1 LEINSMKLLIIF
13 SILFVFLLI
22 PIQNSFSELEI
33 STNTQVYS
41 PEHTLQ
47 VYGTGLPGENL
58 ILRLFAPDE
67 SITKFDQIQTDS
79 DGNFNHQLLTWPVPS
94 SGVPF
99 GTYTVEVLST
109 EQNGLSKKID
119 IKFSSTTELISVA
132 IEKQIDTIVFAPE
145 SGALHQSF
153 RVFIQTTRDGLN
165 IGNNPVT
172 LLGNSMIHLPDGS
185 SLSLKHYFKTLYAG
199 VYYFD
204 FTPQQQGTHIF
215 QISVFSDGV
224 TSKGFAA
231 THVLS
236 QNLGG
241 INKQIIKLNSILDD
255 TSDELNTLKSEING
269 FDKTLLM
276 ASDKIDSSTG
286 SIAISVDSISEA
298 SSQLNSLLFPII
310 ASIGI
315 IVALQITIIA
325 RRR

>member
-1 LEINSMKLLIIF
+1 MKSLFFL
-13 SILFVFLLI
+13 SILFLLLLI
-22 PIQNSFSELEI
+22 PIQDSFSELEI
-33 STNTQVYS
+33 STNSKVYS
-41 PEHTLQ
+41 SEHSLQ

-67 SITKFDQIQTDS
+67 SITKFEQIQTNS
-79 DGNFNHQLLTWPVPS
+79 DGTFNHQLLTWPDPS
-94 SGVPF
+94 SNVPY
-99 GTYTVEVLST
+99 GTYVVEVLST

-132 IEKQIDTIVFAPE
+132 VERQIDTVVFAPE
-145 SGALHQSF
+145 TGAINQSF

-165 IGNNPVT
+165 IGNDPSE
-172 LLGNSMIHLPDGS
+172 LLRNSQIHLPDGS
-185 SLSLKHYFKTLYAG
+185 SLSLTNSFKTLYAG

-204 FTPQQQGTHIF
+204 FTPRQEGTHVF
-215 QISVFSDGV
+215 QIAVFNEGIA
-224 TSKGFAA
+224 SKGFAA

-241 INKQIIKLNSILDD
+241 INKQISKLNSVLEE
-255 TSDELNTLKSEING
+255 TSAELTTLKSEIEG
-269 FDKTLLM
+269 FDNTLST
-276 ASDKIDSSTG
+276 ASNNINESTKGISSSVQ
-286 SIAISVDSISEA
+286 SIEEA

>member
-1 LEINSMKLLIIF
+1 MKLLVIL

-22 PIQNSFSELEI
+22 PIQDSFSELEF
-33 STNTQVYS
+33 STNALVYS

-79 DGNFNHQLLTWPVPS
+79 DGNFNYQLLTWPVPS
-94 SGVPF
+94 HGVPF

-119 IKFSSTTELISVA
+119 IKFSTTTELISVA
-132 IEKQIDTIVFAPE
+132 IERQIDTVVFAPE
-145 SGALHQSF
+145 SGALNQSF

-165 IGNNPVT
+165 IGNDPVE
-172 LLGNSMIHLPDGS
+172 LFSNSMIHLPDGS
-185 SLSLKHYFKTLYAG
+185 SLSLKPFFNTLYAG

-204 FTPQQQGTHIF
+204 FTPQQQGTHVF
-215 QISVFSDGV
+215 QISVFSEGV

-236 QNLGG
+236 QDLGG
-241 INKQIIKLNSILDD
+241 INKEISKLNLILDE
-255 TSDELNTLKSEING
+255 TSNELKILKSEIKG
-269 FDKTLLM
+269 FDETLLM

-286 SIAISVDSISEA
+286 SISISVDSISEA

>member
-1 LEINSMKLLIIF
+1 MKSIILF
-13 SILFVFLLI
+13 SILFVFLLF
-22 PIQNSFSELEI
+22 PIQDSFSELEF
-33 STNTQVYS
+33 STNAKVYS

-47 VYGTGLPGENL
+47 VYGNGLPEENL

-67 SITKFDQIQTDS
+67 SITKFEQIQTNS
-79 DGNFNHQLLTWPVPS
+79 DGSFNHQLLTWPEPS
-94 SGVPF
+94 SNVPY
-99 GTYTVEVLST
+99 GTYVVEVLST

-132 IEKQIDTIVFAPE
+132 IERQIDTVVFAPE
-145 SGALHQSF
+145 TGALNQSF

-165 IGNNPVT
+165 IGNDPIT

-185 SLSLKHYFKTLYAG
+185 SMNLKNSFKTLYAG

-204 FTPQQQGTHIF
+204 FTPRQQGTHVF
-215 QISVFSDGV
+215 QISVFNEGV

-236 QNLGG
+236 QDLGG
-241 INKQIIKLNSILDD
+241 INKQIIKLNLILDE
-255 TSDELNTLKSEING
+255 TSDELNTLKSEISG
-269 FDKTLLM
+269 FDNTLLT
-276 ASDKIDSSTG
+276 ASEKIDESTVT
-286 SIAISVDSISEA
+286 ISDSVESISEA

-310 ASIGI
+310 ASIGL

>member
-1 LEINSMKLLIIF
+1 MKSIILF
-13 SILFVFLLI
+13 SILFLI
-22 PIQNSFSELEI
+22 ILFPIQDSFSELEL
-33 STNTQVYS
+33 STNSKVYS

-47 VYGTGLPGENL
+47 VYGNGLPGENL

-67 SITKFDQIQTDS
+67 SITKFEQIQTNS
-79 DGNFNHQLLTWPVPS
+79 DGTFNHQLLTWPQPS
-94 SGVPF
+94 SSVPY
-99 GTYTVEVLST
+99 GTYVVEVLST

-119 IKFSSTTELISVA
+119 IKFSSTTELMSVA
-132 IEKQIDTIVFAPE
+132 VERQIDTVVFAPE
-145 SGALHQSF
+145 TGALDQSF

-165 IGNNPVT
+165 IGNDPT
-172 LLGNSMIHLPDGS
+172 KLLGNSMIHLPDGS
-185 SLSLKHYFKTLYAG
+185 SLSLKNYFKTLYAG

-204 FTPQQQGTHIF
+204 FTPNQEGTHVF
-215 QISVFSDGV
+215 QISVFNEGV

-241 INKQIIKLNSILDD
+241 INKQIIKLNLILDE
-255 TSDELNTLKSEING
+255 TSDELNTLKSEISG
-269 FDKTLLM
+269 FDNTLLT
-276 ASDKIDSSTG
+276 ASEKIDESTG
-286 SIAISVDSISEA
+286 TISNSVESISEA

-310 ASIGI
+310 ASIGL

>member
-1 LEINSMKLLIIF
+1 MKSLILL

-22 PIQNSFSELEI
+22 PIQDSFSDLDI

-67 SITKFDQIQTDS
+67 SITKFDQIQTNP
-79 DGNFNHQLLTWPVPS
+79 DGTFNYQLLTWPDPS
-94 SGVPF
+94 SGTPY
-99 GTYTVEVLST
+99 GTYVVEVLST
-109 EQNGLSKKID
+109 EQKGLSKKIN
-119 IKFSSTTELISVA
+119 IKFSSTTELILVA
-132 IEKQIDTIVFAPE
+132 VERQIDTIVFAPE
-145 SGALHQSF
+145 TGAKNQSF

-165 IGNNPVT
+165 IGNNPSE
-172 LLGNSMIHLPDGS
+172 LLGNSMIYLPDGS
-185 SLSLKHYFKTLYAG
+185 SISLKNSFSTLYAG

-204 FTPQQQGTHIF
+204 FTPRQEGTHIF
-215 QISVFSDGV
+215 QISVFNDGV
-224 TSKGFAA
+224 SSKGFAA

-241 INKQIIKLNSILDD
+241 INKEIIKLNSILGE
-255 TSDELNTLKSEING
+255 TSNELDILKSEIAG
-269 FDKTLLM
+269 FDSTLLQ
-276 ASDKIDSSTG
+276 ASQKIDKSTDT
-286 SIAISVDSISEA
+286 ISTSVQSISEA

>member
-1 LEINSMKLLIIF
+1 MKLLFLLSIIF
-13 SILFVFLLI
+13 IFLLI
-22 PIQNSFSELEI
+22 PIQNSFSELEL
-33 STNTQVYS
+33 STNSKVYS

-67 SITKFDQIQTDS
+67 SITKFEQIQTEP
-79 DGNFNHQLLTWPVPS
+79 DGSFNYQLLTWPLPS
-94 SGVPF
+94 SGTPY
-99 GTYTVEVLST
+99 GTYVVEVLST
-109 EQNGLSKKID
+109 EQHGLSKKID
-119 IKFSSTTELISVA
+119 IAFSSTTDLISVVV
-132 IEKQIDTIVFAPE
+132 ERDIDTVVFAPE
-145 SGALHQSF
+145 TGALNQSF
-153 RVFIQTTRDGLN
+153 RVFVQTTRDGLN
-165 IGNNPVT
+165 IGNEPSL

-185 SLSLKHYFKTLYAG
+185 SLSLKNYFKTLYAG

-204 FTPQQQGTHIF
+204 FTPRQQGTFVF
-215 QISVFSDGV
+215 QISVFNEGV

-241 INKQIIKLNSILDD
+241 INKQITKLNSVLDE
-255 TSDELNTLKSEING
+255 TSNELNILKSEIEG
-269 FDKTLLM
+269 FDTTLLT
-276 ASDKIDSSTG
+276 ASDKIDKSTG
-286 SIAISVDSISEA
+286 DISESVEVISEA

>member
-1 LEINSMKLLIIF
+1 MKLLVVL
-13 SILFVFLLI
+13 SILFVVLLI
-22 PIQNSFSELEI
+22 PVQDSFSELEL
-33 STNTQVYS
+33 STNAQVYS

-67 SITKFDQIQTDS
+67 SITKFDQVQTDS
-79 DGNFNHQLLTWPVPS
+79 DGNFNYQLLTWPVPS
-94 SGVPF
+94 HGVPY
-99 GTYTVEVLST
+99 GTYVVEVLST

-132 IEKQIDTIVFAPE
+132 IERQIDTVVFAPD
-145 SGALHQSF
+145 SGALNQSF

-165 IGNNPVT
+165 IGNDPMT

-185 SLSLKHYFKTLYAG
+185 SLPLKHYFKTLYAG

-204 FTPQQQGTHIF
+204 FTPNQQGTHVF
-215 QISVFSDGV
+215 QISVFNEGV

-236 QNLGG
+236 QDLGG
-241 INKQIIKLNSILDD
+241 INKQITKLNSVLGD
-255 TSDELNTLKSEING
+255 TSNQLEILKSEIKG
-269 FDKTLLM
+269 FDETLLT

-286 SIAISVDSISEA
+286 TIAISVESISEA

>member
-1 LEINSMKLLIIF
+1 MNFLILF

-22 PIQNSFSELEI
+22 PIHDSFSELDI

-67 SITKFDQIQTDS
+67 SITKFDQIQTNS
-79 DGNFNHQLLTWPVPS
+79 DGTFNHQLLTWPDPS
-94 SGVPF
+94 SGTPY
-99 GTYTVEVLST
+99 GTYVVEVLST
-109 EQNGLSKKID
+109 EQKGLSKKID
-119 IKFSSTTELISVA
+119 VKFSSTTELISIAV
-132 IEKQIDTIVFAPE
+132 ERQIDTIVFGPE
-145 SGALHQSF
+145 TGAINQSF

-165 IGNNPVT
+165 IGNNPSE
-172 LLGNSMIHLPDGS
+172 LLENSMIHLPDGS
-185 SLSLKHYFKTLYAG
+185 SLSLKNSFRTLYSG

-204 FTPQQQGTHIF
+204 FTPRQEGTHVF
-215 QISVFSDGV
+215 QISVFNEGV
-224 TSKGFAA
+224 SSKGFAA

-241 INKQIIKLNSILDD
+241 INKEIIKLNSILDE
-255 TSDELNTLKSEING
+255 TSNELDVLKSEITG
-269 FDKTLLM
+269 FDSTLLQ
-276 ASDKIDSSTG
+276 ASEKIDESTG
-286 SIAISVDSISEA
+286 TIATSVQSISEA

>member
-1 LEINSMKLLIIF
+1 MKLLFTLAIVF
-13 SILFVFLLI
+13 AFLLI
-22 PIQNSFSELEI
+22 PTQNSFSELDL
-33 STNTQVYS
+33 STNALVYS

-67 SITKFDQIQTDS
+67 SITKFDQVQTDS
-79 DGNFNHQLLTWPVPS
+79 DGNFNYQLLTWPTPS

-119 IKFSSTTELISVA
+119 IKFSSTTELVSVA
-132 IEKQIDTIVFAPE
+132 IERQIDTVVFAPE
-145 SGALHQSF
+145 TGALNQSF
-153 RVFIQTTRDGLN
+153 RVFVQTTRDGLN
-165 IGNNPVT
+165 IGNDPSI

-185 SLSLKHYFKTLYAG
+185 SLSLKNYFKTLYAG

-204 FTPQQQGTHIF
+204 FTPRQQGTFVF
-215 QISVFSDGV
+215 QISVFNEGV

-241 INKQIIKLNSILDD
+241 INKQITKLNSVLDD
-255 TSDELNTLKSEING
+255 TSNELNILKSEIKG
-269 FDKTLLM
+269 FDTTLLT
-276 ASDKIDSSTG
+276 ASDKIDKSTG
-286 SIAISVDSISEA
+286 SISTSVEAISEA

>member
-1 LEINSMKLLIIF
+1 MKLFVLL
-13 SILFVFLLI
+13 SIVFVFLLI
-22 PIQNSFSELEI
+22 PIQYSFSELEL
-33 STNTQVYS
+33 STNSKVYS

-47 VYGTGLPGENL
+47 VYGTGLPEETI

-67 SITKFDQIQTDS
+67 SITKFEQIQTTS
-79 DGNFNHQLLTWPVPS
+79 DGSFNYQLLTWPNPS
-94 SGVPF
+94 STVPY
-99 GTYTVEVLST
+99 GTYVVEVIST

-132 IEKQIDTIVFAPE
+132 VERQIDTVVFAPE
-145 SGALHQSF
+145 TGATNQSF

-165 IGNNPVT
+165 IGNNPSE
-172 LLGNSMIHLPDGS
+172 LLGTSMIHLPDGS
-185 SLSLKHYFKTLYAG
+185 SLSLKNYFKTLYPG

-204 FTPQQQGTHIF
+204 FTPSQEGTHVF
-215 QISVFSDGV
+215 QISVFNEGV

-241 INKQIIKLNSILDD
+241 INKQIIKLNSVLDE
-255 TSDELNTLKSEING
+255 TSNELDVLKSEIEG
-269 FDKTLLM
+269 FDSTLLT
-276 ASDKIDSSTG
+276 ASEKIDESTG
-286 SIAISVDSISEA
+286 TISTSVGAISEA

>member
-1 LEINSMKLLIIF
+1 MKSLFLL

-22 PIQNSFSELEI
+22 PIENSFSELDI
-33 STNTQVYS
+33 STNAKVYS
-41 PEHTLQ
+41 TDHTLQ
-47 VYGTGLPGENL
+47 VFGTGLPEENL

-67 SITKFDQIQTDS
+67 SITKFEQIQTNS
-79 DGNFNHQLLTWPVPS
+79 DGSFNHQLLTWPDPS
-94 SGVPF
+94 SNVPY
-99 GTYTVEVLST
+99 GTYVVEVLST

-132 IEKQIDTIVFAPE
+132 VERQIDTVVFAPE
-145 SGALHQSF
+145 TGALNQSF

-165 IGNNPVT
+165 IGNNPSD

-185 SLSLKHYFKTLYAG
+185 SMPLKNSFNTLYSG

-204 FTPQQQGTHIF
+204 FTPRQEGTHVF
-215 QISVFSDGV
+215 QISVFNEGV
-224 TSKGFAA
+224 ASKGFAA

-241 INKQIIKLNSILDD
+241 INKQISKLNSILDE
-255 TSDELNTLKSEING
+255 TSTELNILKSEISG
-269 FDKTLLM
+269 FDDTLST
-276 ASDKIDSSTG
+276 ASTEINESTSS
-286 SIAISVDSISEA
+286 ISTSVEAISEA

-310 ASIGI
+310 ASIGL

>member
-1 LEINSMKLLIIF
+1 MKFLILL
-13 SILFVFLLI
+13 SILFLLI
-22 PIQNSFSELEI
+22 PIHDSFSELEM
-33 STNTQVYS
+33 STNSQVYS
-41 PEHTLQ
+41 TEHILQ

-58 ILRLFAPDE
+58 ILRLFGPDE

-79 DGNFNHQLLTWPVPS
+79 DGHFNHQLLTWPSPS
-94 SGVPF
+94 SGTPY
-99 GTYTVEVLST
+99 GTYVVEVLST
-109 EQNGLSKKID
+109 EQKGLSKKID

-132 IEKQIDTIVFAPE
+132 VERQIDTIVFAPE
-145 SGALHQSF
+145 TGALNQSF

-165 IGNNPVT
+165 IGNDPT
-172 LLGNSMIHLPDGS
+172 KLLGNSMIHLPDGS
-185 SLSLKHYFKTLYAG
+185 SLSLKNSFKTLYAG

-204 FTPQQQGTHIF
+204 FTPRQEGTHVF
-215 QISVFSDGV
+215 QISVFNEGV
-224 TSKGFAA
+224 SSKGFAA

-241 INKQIIKLNSILDD
+241 INKEIIKLNLILGE
-255 TSDELNTLKSEING
+255 TSNQLDVLKSEIAG
-269 FDKTLLM
+269 FDSTLLQ
-276 ASDKIDSSTG
+276 ASEKIDKSTG
-286 SIAISVDSISEA
+286 TISTSVQSISEA

>member
-1 LEINSMKLLIIF
+1 MKLLF
-13 SILFVFLLI
+13 SLSIVFVFLLI
-22 PIQNSFSELEI
+22 PIQDSFSELDI
-33 STNTQVYS
+33 STNSKVYS
-41 PEHTLQ
+41 PDHTLQ

-67 SITKFDQIQTDS
+67 SITKFEQIQTNP
-79 DGNFNHQLLTWPVPS
+79 DGTFNYQLLTWPNPS
-94 SGVPF
+94 STVPY
-99 GTYTVEVLST
+99 GTYVVEVLST
-109 EQNGLSKKID
+109 EQNGLSEKID

-132 IEKQIDTIVFAPE
+132 VERQIDTVVFAPE
-145 SGALHQSF
+145 SGAINQSF

-165 IGNNPVT
+165 IGNDPSQ

-185 SLSLKHYFKTLYAG
+185 SLPLSNSFKTLYAG

-204 FTPQQQGTHIF
+204 FTPRQQGTHVF
-215 QISVFSDGV
+215 QISVFNEGV
-224 TSKGFAA
+224 SSKGFAA

-241 INKQIIKLNSILDD
+241 INKQISKLNSILDE
-255 TSDELNTLKSEING
+255 TSTELNTLKSEISG
-269 FDKTLLM
+269 FDDTL
-276 ASDKIDSSTG
+276 
-286 SIAISVDSISEA
+286 SIANDNIDQSTTSISSSVTSIEEA

-310 ASIGI
+310 ASIGL

>member
-1 LEINSMKLLIIF
+1 MKSLILL
-13 SILFVFLLI
+13 STLFLFLLI
-22 PIQNSFSELEI
+22 PIQDSFSDLDI

-67 SITKFDQIQTDS
+67 SITKFDQIQTNS
-79 DGNFNHQLLTWPVPS
+79 DGSFNHQLLTWPNPS
-94 SGVPF
+94 SGTPY
-99 GTYTVEVLST
+99 GTYVVEVLST
-109 EQNGLSKKID
+109 EQKGLSKKID
-119 IKFSSTTELISVA
+119 VKFSSTTELISVA
-132 IEKQIDTIVFAPE
+132 VERQIDTIVFAPE
-145 SGALHQSF
+145 TGAKNQSF

-165 IGNNPVT
+165 IGNNPSE
-172 LLGNSMIHLPDGS
+172 LLRNSMIHLPDGS
-185 SLSLKHYFKTLYAG
+185 SLPLENSFKTLYAG

-204 FTPQQQGTHIF
+204 FTPTQEGTHVF
-215 QISVFSDGV
+215 QISVFNEGV
-224 TSKGFAA
+224 SSKGFAA
-231 THVLS
+231 TYVLS

-241 INKQIIKLNSILDD
+241 INKEIIKLNSILDE
-255 TSDELNTLKSEING
+255 TSNELDVLKSEIAG
-269 FDKTLLM
+269 FDSTLVK
-276 ASDKIDSSTG
+276 ASEKIDKSTG
-286 SIAISVDSISEA
+286 TISTSVQSISEA

>member
-1 LEINSMKLLIIF
+1 MKSLVLLF
-13 SILFVFLLI
+13 TLFAFLLI
-22 PIQNSFSELEI
+22 PVQDSFSDLDI

-67 SITKFDQIQTDS
+67 SITKFDQIQTNP
-79 DGNFNHQLLTWPVPS
+79 DGSFNHQLLTWPDPS
-94 SGVPF
+94 SGTPY
-99 GTYTVEVLST
+99 GTYVVEVLST
-109 EQNGLSKKID
+109 EQKGLSKKIN
-119 IKFSSTTELISVA
+119 IKFSSTTELVSVSVDR
-132 IEKQIDTIVFAPE
+132 QIQTVVFAPE
-145 SGALHQSF
+145 TGAKNQSF
-153 RVFIQTTRDGLN
+153 RVFVQTTRDGLN
-165 IGNNPVT
+165 IGNDPSE
-172 LLGNSMIHLPDGS
+172 LLGNSMVHLPDGS
-185 SLSLKHYFKTLYAG
+185 SLPLKNSFSTLYSG

-204 FTPQQQGTHIF
+204 FTPRQQGTHVF
-215 QISVFSDGV
+215 QISVFNEGV

-241 INKQIIKLNSILDD
+241 INKEIVKLNSILEE
-255 TSDELNTLKSEING
+255 TSSELDVLKSEIEG
-269 FDKTLLM
+269 FDSTMVK
-276 ASDKIDSSTG
+276 ASEKIDESTG
-286 SIAISVDSISEA
+286 TISTSVQSISEA

>member
-1 LEINSMKLLIIF
+1 MKSILLL
-13 SILFVFLLI
+13 SILFVFLLT
-22 PIQNSFSELEI
+22 PIQDSFSELDI
-33 STNTQVYS
+33 STNAKVYS
-41 PEHTLQ
+41 TDHTLQ
-47 VYGTGLPGENL
+47 VFGTGLPEENL

-67 SITKFDQIQTDS
+67 SIAKFEQIQTNS
-79 DGNFNHQLLTWPVPS
+79 DGSFNHQLLTWPTPS
-94 SGVPF
+94 SGTPY
-99 GTYTVEVLST
+99 GTYVVEVLST
-109 EQNGLSKKID
+109 EQNGISKKID

-132 IEKQIDTIVFAPE
+132 VERQIDTVVFAPE
-145 SGALHQSF
+145 TGALDQSF

-165 IGNNPVT
+165 IGNNPIE

-185 SLSLKHYFKTLYAG
+185 SLPLKNYFKTLYSG
-199 VYYFD
+199 VYYLD
-204 FTPQQQGTHIF
+204 YTPKQKGTHVF
-215 QISVFSDGV
+215 QISVFNEGI

-241 INKQIIKLNSILDD
+241 INNQIIKLNSILDE
-255 TSDELNTLKSEING
+255 TSTELDILKSEIKG
-269 FDKTLLM
+269 FDTTLLS
-276 ASDKIDSSTG
+276 ASEKIDESTTT
-286 SIAISVDSISEA
+286 ISKSVESISEA

>member
-1 LEINSMKLLIIF
+1 MKSIILF
-13 SILFVFLLI
+13 SILFVFLLF
-22 PIQNSFSELEI
+22 PIQDSFSELEL
-33 STNTQVYS
+33 STNAKVYS

-47 VYGTGLPGENL
+47 VYGNGLPEENL

-67 SITKFDQIQTDS
+67 SITKFEQIQTNS
-79 DGNFNHQLLTWPVPS
+79 DGSFNHQLLTWPEPS
-94 SGVPF
+94 SNVPY
-99 GTYTVEVLST
+99 GTYVVEVLST

-132 IEKQIDTIVFAPE
+132 VERQIDTVVFAPE
-145 SGALHQSF
+145 TGALDQSF

-165 IGNNPVT
+165 IGNDPIT

-185 SLSLKHYFKTLYAG
+185 SLSLKNYFKTLYAG

-204 FTPQQQGTHIF
+204 FTPNQEGTHVF
-215 QISVFSDGV
+215 QISVFNEGV

-236 QNLGG
+236 QDLGG
-241 INKQIIKLNSILDD
+241 INKQIIKLNSILDE
-255 TSDELNTLKSEING
+255 TSDELNTLKSEISG
-269 FDKTLLM
+269 FDNTLLT
-276 ASDKIDSSTG
+276 ASEKIDKSTG
-286 SIAISVDSISEA
+286 TISNSVESISEA

-310 ASIGI
+310 ASIGL

>member
-1 LEINSMKLLIIF
+1 MKFLVIL

-22 PIQNSFSELEI
+22 PLQDSFSELDL
-33 STNTQVYS
+33 STNSKVYS

-67 SITKFDQIQTDS
+67 SITKFEQIQTEP
-79 DGNFNHQLLTWPVPS
+79 DGSFNHQLLTWPIPS
-94 SGVPF
+94 SGTPY
-99 GTYTVEVLST
+99 GTYVVEVLST
-109 EQNGLSKKID
+109 EQNGLSKKIN
-119 IKFSSTTELISVA
+119 IAFSSTTELISVA
-132 IEKQIDTIVFAPE
+132 IERQIDTIVFAPE
-145 SGALHQSF
+145 TGALNQSF
-153 RVFIQTTRDGLN
+153 RVFVQTTRDGLN
-165 IGNNPVT
+165 IGNDPSQ
-172 LLGNSMIHLPDGS
+172 LLGNSLIHLPDGS
-185 SLSLKHYFKTLYAG
+185 SLPMKNYFNTLYAG

-204 FTPQQQGTHIF
+204 FTPRQQGTHVF
-215 QISVFSDGV
+215 QISVFNEGV

-241 INKQIIKLNSILDD
+241 INKQITKLNSVLDE
-255 TSDELNTLKSEING
+255 TSIELNILKSEIEG
-269 FDKTLLM
+269 FDTTLLT
-276 ASDKIDSSTG
+276 ASDKIDKSTG
-286 SIAISVDSISEA
+286 DISESVEIISEA

>member
-1 LEINSMKLLIIF
+1 MKLLVIL

-22 PIQNSFSELEI
+22 PIQDSFSELEF
-33 STNTQVYS
+33 STNALVYS

-67 SITKFDQIQTDS
+67 SITKFDQVQTDS
-79 DGNFNHQLLTWPVPS
+79 DGNFNYQLLTWPVPS
-94 SGVPF
+94 HGVPF

-119 IKFSSTTELISVA
+119 IKFSTTTELISVA
-132 IEKQIDTIVFAPE
+132 IERQIDTVVFAPE
-145 SGALHQSF
+145 SGALNQSF

-165 IGNNPVT
+165 IGNDPVE
-172 LLGNSMIHLPDGS
+172 LFANSMIHLPDGS
-185 SLSLKHYFKTLYAG
+185 SLSLKPYFNTLYAG

-204 FTPQQQGTHIF
+204 FTPQQQGTHVF
-215 QISVFSDGV
+215 QISVFSEGV

-236 QNLGG
+236 QDLGG
-241 INKQIIKLNSILDD
+241 INKEISKLNLILDE
-255 TSDELNTLKSEING
+255 TSNELEILKSEIKG
-269 FDKTLLM
+269 FDETLLM

-286 SIAISVDSISEA
+286 SISISVDSISEA

>member
-1 LEINSMKLLIIF
+1 MKLLIIF
-13 SILFVFLLI
+13 SVLFVFLLI
-22 PIQNSFSELEI
+22 PIQDSFSELDI
-33 STNTQVYS
+33 STNSKVYS

-47 VYGTGLPGENL
+47 VYGTGLPEENL

-67 SITKFDQIQTDS
+67 SITKFEQIQTLP
-79 DGNFNHQLLTWPVPS
+79 DGSFDHQLLTWPVPS
-94 SGVPF
+94 SGTPF
-99 GTYTVEVLST
+99 GTYVVEVLST

-132 IEKQIDTIVFAPE
+132 VERQIDTVVFAPE
-145 SGALHQSF
+145 SGALNQSF
-153 RVFIQTTRDGLN
+153 RVFVQTTRDGLN
-165 IGNNPVT
+165 IGNDPSQ

-185 SLSLKHYFKTLYAG
+185 SLSMKNYFKTLYAG

-204 FTPQQQGTHIF
+204 FTPRQQGTHVF
-215 QISVFSDGV
+215 QISVFNEGIA
-224 TSKGFAA
+224 SKGFAA

-241 INKQIIKLNSILDD
+241 INKQITKLNSVLDE
-255 TSDELNTLKSEING
+255 TSDELHVLKSEIEG
-269 FDKTLLM
+269 FDTTLLT
-276 ASDKIDSSTG
+276 ASDKIDKSTG
-286 SIAISVDSISEA
+286 SISTSVEAISEA

>member
-1 LEINSMKLLIIF
+1 MKLLIIL
-13 SILFVFLLI
+13 SVVVLFLLI
-22 PIQNSFSELEI
+22 PIQDSFSELEL
-33 STNTQVYS
+33 STNALVYS

-79 DGNFNHQLLTWPVPS
+79 NGNFNYQLLTWPVPS
-94 SGVPF
+94 HGVPF

-119 IKFSSTTELISVA
+119 IAFSSTTELISVA
-132 IEKQIDTIVFAPE
+132 IERQIDTVVFAPD
-145 SGALHQSF
+145 SGALNQSF

-165 IGNNPVT
+165 IGNDPVK
-172 LLGNSMIHLPDGS
+172 LFANSMIHLPDGS
-185 SLSLKHYFKTLYAG
+185 SLSLKPYFNTLYAG

-204 FTPQQQGTHIF
+204 FTPQQQGTHVF
-215 QISVFSDGV
+215 QISVFSEGV

-236 QNLGG
+236 QDLGG
-241 INKQIIKLNSILDD
+241 INKEITKLNSILDE
-255 TSDELNTLKSEING
+255 TSNELEILKSEIKG
-269 FDKTLLM
+269 FDETLLM
-276 ASDKIDSSTG
+276 ASDKIDASTG
-286 SIAISVDSISEA
+286 SISISVDSISEA